1 MSEEANP
8 FLTTTQW
15 IVEIM
20 IQYSYVH
27 FVITNEKSTFTRVS
41 LSDRGVKYYSWEEDY
56 VKSDFGQWKL
66 CKVNVLKNY
75 LQILILT
82 I

>member
-1 MSEEANP
+1 
-8 FLTTTQW
+8 
-15 IVEIM
+15 M

-56 VKSDFGQWKL
+56 VKSDFGQ
-66 CKVNVLKNY
+66 
-75 LQILILT
+75 
-82 I
+82 

>member
-15 IVEIM
+15 LVEIM

-27 FVITNEKSTFTRVS
+27 FVITNEKFTRVS